1 MPRRVSDICFHAF
14 LGLNKGEASSLCKLE
29 GGEQACVFSDR
40 EILGGNCQD
49 FCKTIMCL
57 WWGDGKVLVPKE
69 SLWAYLLDLSGTWYL
84 GRVESL

>member
-1 MPRRVSDICFHAF
+1 M
-14 LGLNKGEASSLCKLE
+14 
-29 GGEQACVFSDR
+29 FSDR

-49 FCKTIMCL
+49 FCKTIVCL